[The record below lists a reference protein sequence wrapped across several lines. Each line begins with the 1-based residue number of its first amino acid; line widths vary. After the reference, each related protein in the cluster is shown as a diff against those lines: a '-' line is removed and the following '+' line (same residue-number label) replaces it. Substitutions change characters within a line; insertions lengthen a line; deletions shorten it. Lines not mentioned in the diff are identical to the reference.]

1 MKPTAG
7 PCLIALAA
15 SMGTAMA
22 QDTILWNSDPDKV
35 NLTSAGSPMDGGF
48 RFEIGVFNGSFVPT
62 TSNKDQW
69 AANWRPAAR
78 TIYQTGTSRF
88 ASNQLVSS
96 NVSPFTVGK
105 TAYVWG
111 FRGDAANG
119 EWILFREPSW
129 TWPSSS
135 GFEFLEWYAQNASPV
150 LGLINSSGSPFLMK
164 SAAVTNAAPPTTTWI
179 QWKAENIPVGTANGP
194 NDDPDHDGTPNL
206 LEFVFGTNPVISN
219 NPVATPVALVS
230 GHMEIT
236 IPRRIDHFATL
247 VVEVSGDL
255 VHWYSGSGQTLTVS
269 DGLLSL
275 VVRDL
280 TAVDSLNPR
289 RFMRLRA
296 SIP

>member
-1 MKPTAG
+1 MKPPAG
-7 PCLIALAA
+7 PCLIVLAA

-22 QDTILWNSDPDKV
+22 QDTIFWNSDPERD
-35 NLTSAGSPMDGGF
+35 NLTSSGAPMDEGF
-48 RFEIGVFNGSFVPT
+48 RFEIGVFTGSFVPT
-62 TSNKDQW
+62 TSNKDLW

-88 ASNQLVSS
+88 ASSLLVSS
-96 NVSPFTVGK
+96 NVSPFTIGK
-105 TAYVWG
+105 TAYIWG

-119 EWILFREPSW
+119 EWILFRESSW
-129 TWPSSS
+129 TWPSAS
-135 GFEFLEWYAQNASPV
+135 GFEFLEWYAQNATPV
-150 LGLINSSGSPFLMK
+150 LGQIHNSGSPFLMK
-164 SAAVTNAAPPTTTWI
+164 SEAVSNAAPPGTTWT
-179 QWKAENIPVGTANGP
+179 QWLGESIPVGTANGP

-206 LEFVFGTNPVISN
+206 LEFVFGTDPVVSN

-236 IPRRIDHFATL
+236 IPRRIDHPATL

-255 VHWYSGSGQTLTVS
+255 IEWHSGSGQTLTMS
-269 DGLLSL
+269 DGPLSL

-280 TAVDSLNPR
+280 TAIDSSNPR